1 MKTRL
6 YTQARYDEEQEEWS
20 LNSNIVL
27 DNTPLRRPVSV
38 PARRRPISEYS
49 LQAIKQNDTNSV
61 RYKGENIVNYE
72 LDMPLRTTYDYTNQ
86 KLSSSTSS
94 LHSSVMSDSM
104 HSSGTIDDEININD
118 PVSLQQRIMYKNKQ
132 CSTRCC
138 CTNILRVYV
147 LYSLIR
153 KACDPD

>member
-1 MKTRL
+1 MN
-6 YTQARYDEEQEEWS
+6 A
-20 LNSNIVL
+20 NICL
-27 DNTPLRRPVSV
+27 DNAPLRRPVSV
-38 PARRRPISEYS
+38 PSRRRPISEYA

-86 KLSSSTSS
+86 KSIHSGIMSESMHTSSSSTI
-94 LHSSVMSDSM
+94 
-104 HSSGTIDDEININD
+104 TTNDEDYNINND
-118 PVSLQQRIMYKNKQ
+118 PVSLQQRTIMFQKNQ
-132 CSTRCC
+132 CSSRCC

>member
-1 MKTRL
+1 M
-6 YTQARYDEEQEEWS
+6 
-20 LNSNIVL
+20 
-27 DNTPLRRPVSV
+27 
-38 PARRRPISEYS
+38 
-49 LQAIKQNDTNSV
+49 

-86 KLSSSTSS
+86 KISSTSS
-94 LHSSVMSDSM
+94 TSSIHSAVMSDSM
-104 HSSGTIDDEININD
+104 HTSTTDDDININD
-118 PVSLQQRIMYKNKQ
+118 PVSLQQRIMFKNKQ